1 MIVDLHTHSTVSD
14 GTLTPPELLHRAR
27 SNGVNCLSITDHDT
41 VGAYQE
47 LAGVEC
53 ADLSL
58 IPGIEL
64 SAAWASLN
72 IHIVGLNVD
81 LQSPVL
87 HDAVCQQQRARLRR
101 AQQID
106 LNLRKLGISGTLDG
120 ARGIAGS
127 DNIGRPHFAAYLVE
141 SGAAGNTRQAFRKYL
156 GRGKAGDVREFW
168 PSLAVVVRW
177 IREAAG
183 TAVLAHP
190 AHYQLTNTRLGRLA
204 DEFIAAGGTA
214 IEVVSG
220 RQAPDVTR
228 KLANL
233 ATEKDLL
240 ASCGSDFHRP
250 GQAWAEL
257 GQGCQLPAHCRAVW
271 QGW

>member
-1 MIVDLHTHSTVSD
+1 MIFDLHTHSTASD
-14 GTLTPPELLHRAR
+14 GTLTPHELLRRAR

-41 VGAYQE
+41 VSAYRQ
-47 LAGVEC
+47 LGSTQYDA
-53 ADLSL
+53 LRL

-64 SAAWASLN
+64 SATWATLN
-72 IHIVGLNVD
+72 VHIVGLNID
-81 LQSPVL
+81 LQSTVL
-87 HDAVCQQQRARLRR
+87 SEVVRQQQEARLRR
-101 AQQID
+101 AEQIA
-106 LNLRKLGISGTLDG
+106 LNLQKKGVTGALDG
-120 ARGIAGS
+120 ARDIAGN

-141 SGAAGNTRQAFRKYL
+141 AGAVADVRQAFRKYL
-156 GRGKAGDVREFW
+156 GRGKTGDVRKFW
-168 PSLAVVVRW
+168 PSMSVVVQW

-190 AHYQLTNTRLGRLA
+190 AHYQLTNARLGLLA

-220 RQAPDVTR
+220 KQLPELTR
-228 KLANL
+228 KLAQL
-233 ATEKDLL
+233 ATDKGLL

-257 GQGCQLPAHCRAVW
+257 GQATLLPKGCRAVW
-271 QGW
+271 HSW